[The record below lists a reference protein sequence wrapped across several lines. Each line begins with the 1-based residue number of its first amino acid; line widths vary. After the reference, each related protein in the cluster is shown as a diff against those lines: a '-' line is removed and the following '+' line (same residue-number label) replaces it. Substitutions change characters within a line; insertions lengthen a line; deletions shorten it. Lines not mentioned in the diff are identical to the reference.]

1 MQLSWIGATAAAI
14 IVALPTIAAP
24 NTAAATD
31 ASAGVAA
38 VQPLPRRAPPIV
50 ERRVD
55 LNSASGKELMT
66 LPGIGAAEARKI
78 IANRPYHTKSE
89 LVTKEIV
96 PPHVRSRSR
105 TRNCDVFSSPYS
117 TTRISPSAP
126 ANTLEKRA

>member
-1 MQLSWIGATAAAI
+1 MAMQLSWIGATAAAI

-89 LVTKEIV
+89 LVTKNVLELG
-96 PPHVRSRSR
+96 PFLSLKRSVVAMPG
-105 TRNCDVFSSPYS
+105 T
-117 TTRISPSAP
+117 AP
-126 ANTLEKRA
+126 KGKS